1 MISLETWQNEINLDL
16 VVLTPVTENVLER
29 NLFFKTCILGSGP

>member
-1 MISLETWQNEINLDL
+1 MVTLETWQNEINLDL

-29 NLFFKTCILGSGP
+29 NFFFFRELHP

>member
-16 VVLTPVTENVLER
+16 VVLTLVTENVLER
-29 NLFFKTCILGSGP
+29 NLFFFRELLP